1 MIGLVPGLR
10 SVQRRQCAGIST
22 GPENYSMADGG
33 IETSRVISFGPFRVT
48 RARRLVERNGEAVRL
63 GSRAFDVLVYLLEHA
78 GQVVSHRALL
88 EAVWPG
94 IYVEEGNLRF
104 QMAALRR
111 ALGDGE
117 ASYIINVPGRGYCF
131 TAPIS
136 KQGEGKYFPILLSNL
151 AGQPAPLPRPPRLF
165 GRDQTVADIAGLVRT
180 NRILSVVAPGGMGK
194 TSIAAVVAGQFGQ
207 AFADGVC
214 FVELNLMGDAA
225 RVSEALAVAIGLP
238 ARNAHTS
245 TDIVNFLRDRRMLIV
260 MDGCEH
266 VIASVAVLVQ
276 CLIEQT
282 VGVHVLVTSR
292 EALRIDNEKV
302 FYLEPLASPPAGEN
316 LSAAEILSY
325 PASQLFMEKTRA
337 TAGAISADREAKYI
351 AEICSK
357 LDGLALAIE
366 LAASQVHVFGIDKL
380 SIMLEE
386 GWFLAWPGRRTAPSR
401 HQTLYAML
409 DWSYRLLSE
418 NEKRVF
424 RYISVFSGQFDL
436 EAASAVADKDV
447 TSIKIAS
454 TLAGLASKSLL
465 SLNRTEFGTRY
476 CLLGTTR
483 AYAREKLA
491 EANEV
496 NEARRRHACFFVQAL
511 QNLKMD
517 DLDQSLLR
525 NFAGKIEDVRTAV
538 MWAFS
543 PAGDLALALSLATGT
558 IPLLIHANFFQEMRQ
573 SAMNR
578 SLSQSSGSLAS
589 KLGRSAL
596 RVVPRE

>member
-1 MIGLVPGLR
+1 
-10 SVQRRQCAGIST
+10 
-22 GPENYSMADGG
+22 MADGG
-33 IETSRVISFGPFRVT
+33 IETGWVISFGPFRVT
-48 RARRLVERNGEAVRL
+48 RARRLVERNGEAVRI
-63 GSRAFDVLVYLLEHA
+63 GSRAFDVLVHLLEHA

-94 IYVEEGNLRF
+94 TYVEEGNLRF
-104 QMAALRR
+104 QMAALRK

-136 KQGEGKYFPILLSNL
+136 KQDESKHPPILLSNL
-151 AGQPAPLPRPPRLF
+151 VGQPAPLPRPPRLF
-165 GRDQTVADIAGLVRT
+165 GRDQTVENISGLVRT
-180 NRILSVVAPGGMGK
+180 NKILSIVAPGGMGK
-194 TSIAAVVAGQFGQ
+194 TSIAAMAASQLGQ

-214 FVELNLMGDAA
+214 FAELNLMDDAM

-238 ARNAHTS
+238 VRNAHTL
-245 TDIVNFLRDRRMLIV
+245 TDIVNFLQDRQMLIV

-266 VIASVAVLVQ
+266 AIASVAVLVER
-276 CLIEQT
+276 LIEQA

-302 FYLEPLASPPAGEN
+302 FYLEPLASPPTGEN

-366 LAASQVHVFGIDKL
+366 LVASQVHVYGIDKL
-380 SIMLEE
+380 SNLLED
-386 GWFLAWPGRRTAPSR
+386 GWFLTWRGRRTAPPR

-409 DWSYRLLSE
+409 DWSYRLLPE

-424 RYISVFSGQFDL
+424 RCISVFSGQFDL
-436 EAASAVADKDV
+436 EAASAVANKDV
-447 TSIKIAS
+447 TGMEIAS
-454 TLAGLASKSLL
+454 TLAELASKSLL
-465 SLNRTEFGTRY
+465 SLIRTESGRRY
-476 CLLGTTR
+476 RLLDTTR

-496 NEARRRHACFFVQAL
+496 HEARRRHAGFFVQAL
-511 QNLKMD
+511 QNLKMN

-525 NFAGKIEDVRTAV
+525 NFAGEIEDVRTAV

-543 PAGDLALALSLATGT
+543 PAGDLTLALSLATGT
-558 IPLLIHANFFQEMRQ
+558 IPLLNHANFFQEMRQ
-573 SAMNR
+573 STMNR
-578 SLSQSSGSLAS
+578 SLSQGS
-589 KLGRSAL
+589 RSCAPKQSRFAL